1 LLLAA
6 SGGGTRAALYS
17 ASVLQGLARLGRL
30 QDVAL
35 LSGVSGGS
43 LAIAYFSAFRPDLQ
57 SGNPKA
63 WNRMFCSLS
72 APYIDHVLAGAAE
85 WRIASGMRIGQ
96 ILAEGFEHRFESDG
110 LKQDRATLGQVAN
123 EIGVVFDTAICGSA
137 RSGTLES
144 GGRLVFTNLPNDFLD
159 SAANDG
165 WRFDFPFVSVNHP
178 SIDFARAAALS
189 ANFPP
194 VFSNAAIDIDGKPG
208 VDYWV
213 TDGGA
218 VENRGIIS
226 ILLAVRAALN
236 RINRPDG
243 APAVRLRPVR
253 ILLADAS
260 AFADTNHGQGRSDRG
275 LGAKF
280 EAARQISNRLVREL
294 LNDINRRYDML
305 MPRGPDNP
313 DQPVSP
319 YCKGEK
325 KAHPR
330 SGVSVVDLTMPDALR
345 VGGSFGT
352 NWMMP
357 SSVEIGRDTDGASVK
372 LTTEA
377 LLRVVDALFLPP
389 EVRASLRFP
398 DVDTDRLWELV
409 DSDPWSTLACEIGP
423 ANNRSRRSDETI
435 SVAGDCFA
443 ADN

>member
-1 LLLAA
+1 
-6 SGGGTRAALYS
+6 
-17 ASVLQGLARLGRL
+17 
-30 QDVAL
+30 
-35 LSGVSGGS
+35 
-43 LAIAYFSAFRPDLQ
+43 
-57 SGNPKA
+57 
-63 WNRMFCSLS
+63 
-72 APYIDHVLAGAAE
+72 
-85 WRIASGMRIGQ
+85 
-96 ILAEGFEHRFESDG
+96 
-110 LKQDRATLGQVAN
+110 
-123 EIGVVFDTAICGSA
+123 
-137 RSGTLES
+137 
-144 GGRLVFTNLPNDFLD
+144 
-159 SAANDG
+159 
-165 WRFDFPFVSVNHP
+165 
-178 SIDFARAAALS
+178 
-189 ANFPP
+189 
-194 VFSNAAIDIDGKPG
+194 
-208 VDYWV
+208 
-213 TDGGA
+213 
-218 VENRGIIS
+218 
-226 ILLAVRAALN
+226 
-236 RINRPDG
+236 
-243 APAVRLRPVR
+243 VR